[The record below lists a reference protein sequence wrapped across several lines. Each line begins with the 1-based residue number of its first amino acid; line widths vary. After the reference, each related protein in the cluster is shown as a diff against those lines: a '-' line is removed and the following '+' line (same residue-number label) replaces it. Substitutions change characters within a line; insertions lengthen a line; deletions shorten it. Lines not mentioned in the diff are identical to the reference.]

1 VFPPLLNESEA
12 SSFYYFFP
20 AVFAL
25 LCLSREVRA
34 RFGPVGWFLVG
45 YIAVLLTFAL
55 KGMPA
60 VLATALFLSY
70 SSARSVDLGLG
81 AASIILMI
89 HTLAVVRQVTASGDL
104 AVRSRMRF
112 VAVGVAMVVLALFL
126 FHAYKHHKLVGKVPT
141 LRVAIAM
148 SAVMAGLSWAM
159 AAGRTLLFGVPLA
172 LLQIFTC
179 LWFNPLATNLDH
191 VYDSELATAI
201 KDVKA
206 QAGSRSTWAVFGG
219 MHIGPLIEVLG
230 DRALTG
236 PQWPPQLRAW
246 SVMDPEGKSFE
257 AYNRYAEVSFFQ
269 WSDPTT
275 ISFQNPTEGFL
286 RVNISPANPRLKL
299 LGVRYVLLFDKQQ
312 VPVDETKLRRVYSS
326 GSGHFTIYELL

>member
-1 VFPPLLNESEA
+1 MRLLA
-12 SSFYYFFP
+12 P
-20 AVFAL
+20 AV
-25 LCLSREVRA
+25 
-34 RFGPVGWFLVG
+34 
-45 YIAVLLTFAL
+45 
-55 KGMPA
+55 
-60 VLATALFLSY
+60 
-70 SSARSVDLGLG
+70 
-81 AASIILMI
+81 
-89 HTLAVVRQVTASGDL
+89 AVV
-104 AVRSRMRF
+104 
-112 VAVGVAMVVLALFL
+112 VLVIFL
-126 FHAYKHHKLVGKVPT
+126 IHAYMHHKLVEKVPT
-141 LRVAIAM
+141 LGAAIAI
-148 SAVMAGLSWAM
+148 SAVMAGLSWSI
-159 AAGRTLLFGVPLA
+159 AAGRRLMFAVPLA
-172 LLQIFTC
+172 LIQVATTF
-179 LWFNPLATNLDH
+179 WFNPLATNLDH
-191 VYDSELATAI
+191 VYQSELATAI
-201 KDVKA
+201 RAMKER
-206 QAGSRSTWAVFGG
+206 AGSRSTWAVFGG